1 MYDMSMTQPKK
12 LQSVYSYIR
21 SAFFPRWDKKKEW
34 KLKEVWDLPS
44 EGRCET
50 VQKLIYIKPQSESDQ
65 DSLHLLLIHEICH
78 AIAPNHGERWQAR
91 MLKAADRARQLGM
104 SSLSALICQES
115 DIYFLDKKK
124 PASEVYQQIRQMVQ
138 QAPQASF
145 GSIIR
150 YLAMENGLYRNEM
163 VKKYSQ
169 CRKIYEQALKSH
181 LMKQS
186 PN

>member
-1 MYDMSMTQPKK
+1 MTQNKK
-12 LQSVYSYIR
+12 LQTVYGFIR
-21 SAFFPRWDKKKEW
+21 SAFFPRWDKKRQW

-50 VQKLIYIKPQSESDQ
+50 DQRLIYIKPQPESDQ

-78 AIAPNHGERWQAR
+78 ALAPNHGERWRAR
-91 MLKAADRARQLGM
+91 MLKASDRARQLGM
-104 SSLSALICQES
+104 QSLSKLICQDADS
-115 DIYFLDKKK
+115 YYLDGKK
-124 PASEVYQQIRQMVQ
+124 PAPEIYQQIRQIVQ
-138 QAPQASF
+138 KSPQASF

-169 CRKIYEQALKSH
+169 CRKIYEQAVQSH
-181 LMKQS
+181 RK
-186 PN
+186 